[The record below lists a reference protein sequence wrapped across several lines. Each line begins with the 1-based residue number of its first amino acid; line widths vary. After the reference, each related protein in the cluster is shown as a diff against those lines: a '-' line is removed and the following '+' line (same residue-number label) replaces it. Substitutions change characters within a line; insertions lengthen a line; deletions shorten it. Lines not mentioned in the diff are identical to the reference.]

1 MNCRFT
7 VQKTGSAHNGVSPVR
22 TTTCELFSLR
32 EPTEGKQ
39 FFGWGESLTKDADG
53 KPLGTRQVNTSP
65 VSKIVETGSINGVH
79 RYWLFETESGSV
91 YRVEEI
97 GEGING

>member
-1 MNCRFT
+1 L
-7 VQKTGSAHNGVSPVR
+7 KTGSKHNGVNPMR
-22 TTTCELFSLR
+22 TLTCDLFALR

-65 VSKIVETGSINGVH
+65 VACIIETGSIDGVQ
-79 RYWLFETESGSV
+79 RYWDFETESGSR

-97 GEGING
+97 GEGFTNG